1 MSSKI
6 ILIKGVASQSTI
18 KELKVTDANVDI
30 DLLTLLQSENIPIA
44 SSCMGDGVCQKCMV
58 NTDKL
63 ACELTPRKLNF
74 NAVGE
79 AFIYIDYL

>member
-1 MSSKI
+1 MSSKV

-18 KELKVTDANVDI
+18 KELKVTDSNLGI
-30 DLLTLLQSENIPIA
+30 DLLPLLQSENIPIA

-63 ACELTPRKLNF
+63 ACELSPRGLSF
-74 NAVGE
+74 NAAGE
-79 AFIYIDYL
+79 AFIFIDYL